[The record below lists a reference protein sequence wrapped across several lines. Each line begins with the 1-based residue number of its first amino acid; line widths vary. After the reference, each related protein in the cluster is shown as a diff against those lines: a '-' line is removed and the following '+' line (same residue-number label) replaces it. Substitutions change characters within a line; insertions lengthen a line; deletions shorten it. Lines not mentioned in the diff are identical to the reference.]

1 MSSAKEDRVLRGW
14 RESAPSWEK
23 HRAAIRS
30 MFHPVSEA
38 LIEAA
43 KIRVGDA
50 VLDLAAGPGE
60 PSLTIARLCAPSGW
74 VASTDAVAPM
84 VRTARDEAQRE
95 AIHNLCFIQC
105 SGECLPFGAGAFE
118 AAVCRFGIM
127 FFANPSASVAEMLR
141 VLRPRSRLSLAVWG
155 DAERNPFFHVALEAV
170 ARHLEMPPVGSDAPG
185 AFRFA
190 QAGKLASLVRGAGAV
205 DVNEQVLHFRIE
217 APVSLESFWSLRAE
231 LSETLREKIAVLSPR
246 QLAAIAEDVKAA
258 AREFFPNDRMSFPAE
273 ALIVSGAKAPQRGGP
288 GSIDL

>member
-1 MSSAKEDRVLRGW
+1 MSSVKEDKVLRGW
-14 RESAPSWEK
+14 TESAPLWEK

-43 KIRVGDA
+43 EIRVGDE

-84 VRTARDEAQRE
+84 IRTARDEAQRE
-95 AIHNLCFIQC
+95 AIENVRFVQC
-105 SGECLPFGAGAFE
+105 SGDCLPFREGAFE

-127 FFANPSASVAEMLR
+127 FFADPFACVTEMLR
-141 VLRPRSRLSLAVWG
+141 VVKPRSRLSFAVWR
-155 DAERNPFFHVALEAV
+155 DAELNPFFRLAIQVV
-170 ARHLEMPPVGSDAPG
+170 ARHLATPPADPDAPG

-190 QAGKLASLVRGAGAV
+190 QAGKLTSLVRAAGAV
-205 DVNEQVLHFRIE
+205 DIDEQVLQFRIE
-217 APVSLESFWSLRAE
+217 APVSLERFWTLRVE
-231 LSETLREKIAVLSPR
+231 LSETLREKIALLSPR
-246 QLAAIAEDVKAA
+246 QLSAIAEDVKAA

-273 ALIVSGAKAPQRGGP
+273 ALIVSCAKAPSQG